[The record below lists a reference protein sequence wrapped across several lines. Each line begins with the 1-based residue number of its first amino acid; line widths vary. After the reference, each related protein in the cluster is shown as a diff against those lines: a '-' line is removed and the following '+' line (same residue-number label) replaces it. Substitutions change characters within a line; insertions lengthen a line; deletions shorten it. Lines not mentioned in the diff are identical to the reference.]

1 MITSPLLISPTFDEL
16 DSETQEINMASGIE
30 IAGLTL
36 AVLPLLVKRLDDYAT
51 GLAILKSFRT
61 RTYRR
66 EMDAYRA
73 NLGTQSAN
81 LRNAIITLIED
92 VLEDDI
98 ETPTAKM
105 LEKGEWLAP
114 LQRGKIDQRLRQCL
128 DIDYDIFVANLQSL
142 SFMVMDLRH
151 KLNLDG
157 ESQPQVSS
165 LCRTLI
171 KMPSSCGRYDNAFRT
186 SGHLE
191 KMRGLLSA
199 Y

>member
-1 MITSPLLISPTFDEL
+1 
-16 DSETQEINMASGIE
+16 MASGIE

-51 GLAILKSFRT
+51 GLAILKSLRT
-61 RTYRR
+61 KRYSR
-66 EMDAYRA
+66 EMDTYRA

-98 ETPTAKM
+98 ETPTARL

-142 SFMVMDLRH
+142 SFMVMDLGH

-157 ESQPQVSS
+157 ESQPLVSS
-165 LCRTLI
+165 LGETLI
-171 KMPSSCGRYDNAFRT
+171 RNAFVLRPF
-186 SGHLE
+186 
-191 KMRGLLSA
+191 
-199 Y
+199 